1 MPSFTGNRQVEA
13 YEWISNRDLVDS
25 AHLAMGGID
34 LDPASSKMANT
45 YVNAKNFYTITDD
58 GLNDQDWH
66 GSVLSISTK
75 IKLISGM

>member
-34 LDPASSKMANT
+34 LDPA
-45 YVNAKNFYTITDD
+45 
-58 GLNDQDWH
+58 
-66 GSVLSISTK
+66 
-75 IKLISGM
+75 